1 MTLDEVRG
9 QDTVIARLRRAM
21 RVGRLGHAL
30 IFSGPAGVG
39 KRTTAMALARALLCR
54 TGDGCHVCPECH
66 LVDAG
71 SHPDL
76 FIEDLEKARLERPT
90 ASMLSIDQIRR
101 IRSQLASRPLRGSH
115 KVGILDPA
123 DRATADAQNA
133 LLKTLEEP
141 PGAATLILV
150 ASNSLALL
158 PTILSRCQRLLFA
171 PLDPA
176 LVAELLAAEGIA
188 PDLAE
193 TAAALSGGSLERA
206 RGLADEEVC
215 NIGNELAARLE
226 ELPRLSVPQL
236 LDAAEEIAGTRG
248 EGGRER
254 QEIRAA
260 MLLERLREQMLAVA
274 AEPAGDDPEARLV
287 AVRRAW
293 KRLASGYETWRDLE
307 QNANPQLA
315 WNRLLF
321 DLRASS

>member
-1 MTLDEVRG
+1 MLLDEIRG
-9 QDTVIARLRRAM
+9 QDAAVARLRRAVS
-21 RVGRLGHAL
+21 VGRLGHAL
-30 IFSGPAGVG
+30 VFSGPPGVG
-39 KRTTAMALARALLCR
+39 KRTAAMALARALLCR
-54 TGDGCHVCPECH
+54 TGEGCRVCPECH

-76 FIEDLEKARLERPT
+76 FVEDLEKARLERPT
-90 ASMLSIDQIRR
+90 ASMLSIEQVRR
-101 IRSQLASRPLRGSH
+101 LRSQLASRALRGTH
-115 KVGILDPA
+115 KVGIVDPA
-123 DRATADAQNA
+123 DRATPDAQNA

-171 PLDPA
+171 PLESA
-176 LVAELLAAEGIA
+176 LVAELLAAEGVT

-193 TAAALSGGSLERA
+193 SAAALSGGSLERA
-206 RGLADEEVC
+206 RALADEEVAQ
-215 NIGNELAARLE
+215 IGAEITSRLE

-236 LDAAEEIAGTRG
+236 LDAAEEIAGPRG
-248 EGGRER
+248 ERGRER
-254 QEIRAA
+254 KEIRAA
-260 MLLERLREQMLAVA
+260 MLLERLREEMIATA
-274 AEPAGDDPEARLV
+274 ADPEGDDPEARLA

-321 DLRASS
+321 DLRATP

>member
-9 QDTVIARLRRAM
+9 QDVVVARLRRAM

-30 IFSGPAGVG
+30 VFSGPAGVG
-39 KRTTAMALARALLCR
+39 KRTTAMALARTLLCR
-54 TGDGCHVCPECH
+54 TGEGCRVCPECH

-76 FIEDLEKARLERPT
+76 FVEDIEKARLDRPT
-90 ASMLSIDQIRR
+90 ATMLSIEQVRR
-101 IRSQLASRPLRGSH
+101 LRSQLASRPLRGAH

-123 DRATADAQNA
+123 DRATPDAQNA

-171 PLDPA
+171 PLDSA
-176 LVAELLAAEGIA
+176 LVVELLTAEGVA
-188 PDLAE
+188 PELSA

-206 RGLADEEVC
+206 RALADEEVAQV
-215 NIGNELAARLE
+215 GSELASCLR
-226 ELPRLSVPQL
+226 ELPRMSVPQL
-236 LDAAEEIAGTRG
+236 LDAAEEIAGPRG
-248 EGGRER
+248 ERGRER
-254 QEIRAA
+254 KEVRAT
-260 MLLERLREQMLAVA
+260 MLLERLREEMLATA
-274 AEPAGDDPEARLV
+274 AAPAGDDAEDRLA

-321 DLRASS
+321 DLRATS